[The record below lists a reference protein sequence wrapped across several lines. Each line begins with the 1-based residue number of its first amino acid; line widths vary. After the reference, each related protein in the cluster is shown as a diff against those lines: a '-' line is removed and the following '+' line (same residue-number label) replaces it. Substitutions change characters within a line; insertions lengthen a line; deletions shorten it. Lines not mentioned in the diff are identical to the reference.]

1 MIRELLTPDAQD
13 DPYVWSA
20 VLIAHA
26 GVGCAGWVF
35 IGWWAIIAYVAFE
48 IAQAVAARRA
58 LWWDSVLDICG
69 FTLGAV
75 LMLGG
80 WSHNIALAAA
90 AVAAIAIISAAGAMA
105 RLHLSGKD
113 FHGQG

>member
-58 LWWDSVLDICG
+58 LWRTASW
-69 FTLGAV
+69 
-75 LMLGG
+75 
-80 WSHNIALAAA
+80 
-90 AVAAIAIISAAGAMA
+90 ISAALPSALCSCLGAGLTTS
-105 RLHLSGKD
+105 RWQPQL
-113 FHGQG
+113 